1 MELGMKAA
9 ATQTKHQGHPISLG
23 REEHGAAL
31 EALAGSELDDLKFR
45 IVRRGK
51 CHYLS
56 NVRFRNDEEG
66 RKIATFLE
74 GQALEQLNPE
84 ALRTVFGTAAIVVP
98 LQVLLVDLKSM
109 CC

>member
-1 MELGMKAA
+1 MKTEQAKQR
-9 ATQTKHQGHPISLG
+9 TDPISLG
-23 REEHGAAL
+23 HADQNGPVM

-56 NVRFRNDEEG
+56 DVRFRDDEEG

-84 ALRTVFGTAAIVVP
+84 ALGTVFGTAAFVVP
-98 LQVLLVDLKSM
+98 LQVLLGDLKSVF
-109 CC
+109 C